1 MKKTFQVN
9 INGKIYHIDE
19 DAYALLQ
26 DYLAQLRDAF
36 PGDEGAEI
44 VSDIEFRI
52 SEHFDQRVASGAAVV
67 VIDDV
72 NYVIGI
78 MGRPDEISEGS
89 ELEDGTTLPP
99 SSRPEPAGDG
109 FASDVPPYRGTGTA
123 ATTPPPYTKKLFR
136 DERHKVFGGVLA
148 GFAQYMGWDVTMLRV
163 LVVVATIALAGV
175 HLFWT
180 LILGYL
186 ICWMVIPPARSP
198 RQILE
203 MRGEPVTIDNVGQTV
218 IDNSVPPAAP
228 LPEGSSAAQFINNI
242 FLVIGRVIL
251 VFFGIIGGIAG
262 LGTILVALVVIAGI
276 CCYYFA
282 SSDFLLYSLTG
293 HQGNPYLHGWWLVLV
308 LTAIALPA
316 ICLCRA
322 GIATL
327 FKAPSMSIS
336 SIVAVIVIEVILIVS
351 ACVLASLSNT
361 STHFF

>member
-19 DAYALLQ
+19 DAYSLLQ

-36 PGDEGAEI
+36 PGEEGTEI

-52 SEHFDQRVASGAAVV
+52 SEHFDQRVASGANVV

-89 ELEDGTTLPP
+89 ELDDEAAGP
-99 SSRPEPAGDG
+99 SSRPDPAPAPAGA
-109 FASDVPPYRGTGTA
+109 ASDIPPFRGYTDA
-123 ATTPPPYTKKLFR
+123 TPPPYQKKLFR

-148 GFAQYMGWDVTMLRV
+148 GFAQYMDWDVTVLRV
-163 LVVVATIALAGV
+163 LIVVATIALCGIN
-175 HLFWT
+175 LFWPI
-180 LILGYL
+180 ILAYL
-186 ICWMVIPPARSP
+186 ICWMIIPPARSP

-203 MRGEPVTIDNVGQTV
+203 MRGEPVTVDNVGQTV
-218 IDNSVPPAAP
+218 IDNSVPPVAP
-228 LPEGSSAAQFINNI
+228 VPEGNGAARVINNI
-242 FLVIGRVIL
+242 FLVIGRIIL
-251 VFFGIIGGIAG
+251 VFFGVIGGLVCI
-262 LGTILVALVVIAGI
+262 GTVMVSLVIIAGI

-282 SSDFLLYSLTG
+282 SSDFLLYSFTG
-293 HQGNPYLHGWWLVLV
+293 NSSNPYIYGWWLVMV
-308 LTAIALPA
+308 LAAVALPA
-316 ICLCRA
+316 FCLCRA

-327 FKAPSMSIS
+327 FKAPGMSWP
-336 SIVAVIVIEVILIVS
+336 SIVAVIVIEAMLIIA

-361 STHFF
+361 HTHFF

>member
-36 PGDEGAEI
+36 PGEEGAEI
-44 VSDIEFRI
+44 VGDIEFRI

-78 MGRPDEISEGS
+78 MGRPDEISEGTDT
-89 ELEDGTTLPP
+89 DGEEHTAQ
-99 SSRPEPAGDG
+99 SRPAP
-109 FASDVPPYRGTGTA
+109 ASDASGIPPYNGVQGGDTQ
-123 ATTPPPYTKKLFR
+123 TPPPYSKKLFR

-148 GFAQYMGWDVTMLRV
+148 GLAQYMGWDITILRI
-163 LVVVATIALAGV
+163 LVVVSIFVLAGF

-180 LILGYL
+180 VILAYL

-203 MRGEPVTIDNVGQTV
+203 MRGEPVTVDNVGQTV

-228 LPEGSSAAQFINNI
+228 VPQGSGVTQCINNI
-242 FLVIGRVIL
+242 FLVIGRIIL
-251 VFFGIIGGIAG
+251 VFLGVVGGIVS
-262 LGTILVALVVIAGI
+262 LGTIIVALVVIAGI

-282 SSDFLLYSLTG
+282 SSDFLLYSFVG
-293 HQGNPYLHGWWLVLV
+293 HNANPYIYGWWLVLV
-308 LTAIALPA
+308 LAAVALPA
-316 ICLCRA
+316 CCLFRA

-327 FKAPSMSIS
+327 FKAPSMSVTS
-336 SIVAVIVIEVILIVS
+336 VVAVIVIEVFLIVG
-351 ACVLASLSNT
+351 ACVLASLSQT
-361 STHFF
+361 AIHYF